1 MVVRQKG
8 LAERHQLNC
17 TFGIFAKQL
26 VHPQIKLPKVDLDIP
41 QNWAQ
46 LPEEW

>member
-1 MVVRQKG
+1 MVV
-8 LAERHQLNC
+8 LNR